1 MFVCFLYPQKKW
13 NLGKKLNQF
22 NHGHERKSSLFLKFI
37 QFVWSDFWSSTRDR
51 TYSQMY
57 TYVYRIIY
65 TLDIC
70 VFKHSHLNILVFFRD
85 GVSVG
90 EFIFDDV
97 FSLPIQMMQFL
108 QISSIWGNKF
118 NKQSFSQNVFL
129 RRLPSACLRALSAA
143 FEEKCGTVSSFHSVY
158 EEKFM
163 S

>member
-70 VFKHSHLNILVFFRD
+70 VFKHSHLNILVFSGMGCQLVNLFSTMS
-85 GVSVG
+85 SVCRYKWCNSCKYLRS
-90 EFIFDDV
+90 EVTNLTNNHFHKM
-97 FSLPIQMMQFL
+97 FSLDDSP
-108 QISSIWGNKF
+108 
-118 NKQSFSQNVFL
+118 
-129 RRLPSACLRALSAA
+129 PHA
-143 FEEKCGTVSSFHSVY
+143 SVH
-158 EEKFM
+158 
-163 S
+163 

>member
-1 MFVCFLYPQKKW
+1 MCVFHPQKKW

-57 TYVYRIIY
+57 TYIGLYIY
-65 TLDIC
+65 TRYLC
-70 VFKHSHLNILVFFRD
+70 FQTFTSEYPRFFRD